1 MFSLNSKPP
10 IQTTEPTFSL
20 KKLGLS
26 GTGVVLGVTAVAAV
40 AFGYSQWKTQQTQLA
55 LLAQMVQQMQ
65 IENAQDASVAAGSFT
80 SGSVGG
86 EASFGASAAVQA
98 EPTLAISDVTP
109 LSASLSETAAD
120 AAPTS
125 QAQTLTA
132 MIASAAGAAP
142 ASAETVRVPE
152 PSAALALA
160 TAVPDATISTA
171 STTTTADKLRSLTER
186 AAAYQGDDE
195 QARRVR
201 RMETLATIDAGVQ
214 QLVDAVVAGD
224 YDIHT
229 NYKDETFEGRIHFA
243 FVGHEKDQTELEQFL
258 AQAAADGF
266 IAHSSSVVG
275 SDGSINGHIMLF
287 DLVERAMENGTLA
300 EQRAGQKLRAEAA
313 KMLAETVTVGE
324 PANSAGEKF
333 YVVERG
339 DSLAYIALQFY
350 GNTND
355 YAKIFEA
362 NRDKIANPEKINIG
376 QRLRIP
382 NV

>member
-65 IENAQDASVAAGSFT
+65 IENAQDASVGAGSFA

-300 EQRAGQKLRAEAA
+300 EQLAGQKLRAEAA

>member
-65 IENAQDASVAAGSFT
+65 IENAQDASVGAGSFA